1 MTFAYFEVEDCER
14 ISYIEEI
21 SILESL
27 RDSVLI
33 TQLDFSSL

>member
-27 RDSVLI
+27 RDSVRSYNAVR
-33 TQLDFSSL
+33 F

>member
-1 MTFAYFEVEDCER
+1 MTFAYFKVDDCER

-27 RDSVLI
+27 RDSVR
-33 TQLDFSSL
+33 FYNAVRF